1 MEIIRD
7 YTKNIMN
14 KNILT
19 FGYPELLTSGT
30 YFTKILY
37 NNHPLYIQTPKCK
50 TKNGF
55 IKSNKKIYTELLF
68 QNTEE
73 DMLGWFEYLD
83 EYCKDFMLLK
93 SADWFNSS
101 LTKEDIDS
109 LWISTFKL
117 YKSGKNILIKVN
129 VPMDNNI
136 PLIKL
141 YDESER
147 NKQMDDV
154 NETTKVQT
162 ILEICG
168 IKFTS
173 KTYQLNVELKQI
185 MILNNNANN
194 IEHPLFNKC
203 LIKPIHID
211 TFSNEL
217 PEDDMITITP
227 THTNN
232 IDISNPSTN
241 NNIPIKITNINN
253 EKILKTGIMKP
264 EDASPVNPQLN
275 IPPSSQPPLQSSK
288 DINNDDYIAPDIEN
302 TNNNTDYMSD
312 NLEEIQDLT
321 FDSFIDLEQI
331 PIDNL
336 GTSEV
341 TKEDIKIKNPNV
353 IYLEMYNNK
362 LTNAKQL
369 LYASKNLFQ
378 EAKLIK
384 EKYKLDI
391 SENINEYISD

>member
-68 QNTEE
+68 QNSEE

-93 SADWFNSS
+93 SEDWFNSS
-101 LTKEDIDS
+101 LTKDDIDS

-136 PLIKL
+136 PLIKI

-147 NKQMDDV
+147 TKQMDDV
-154 NETTKVQT
+154 NENTKVQT
-162 ILEICG
+162 ILQVCG
-168 IKFTS
+168 IKFTA
-173 KTYQLNVELKQI
+173 KTYQLNVELKQL
-185 MILNNNANN
+185 MILNNTNNN

-203 LIKPIHID
+203 LIKPIHMD
-211 TFSNEL
+211 TFSSEITDE
-217 PEDDMITITP
+217 PMINISATQTANIDRVNSDNNMSEQI
-227 THTNN
+227 NN
-232 IDISNPSTN
+232 IS
-241 NNIPIKITNINN
+241 N
-253 EKILKTGIMKP
+253 EKILETGIMKIS
-264 EDASPVNPQLN
+264 E
-275 IPPSSQPPLQSSK
+275 PLHATSILRQTPQSSEY
-288 DINNDDYIAPDIEN
+288 ITTDDYVEPDPIM
-302 TNNNTDYMSD
+302 DD
-312 NLEEIQDLT
+312 VKLEEIKE
-321 FDSFIDLEQI
+321 FDPFLDLEQI

-341 TKEDIKIKNPNV
+341 TEEDIQIKNPNV

-362 LTNAKQL
+362 LTNAKKL